1 MRWGKYSMIWLIT
14 IIGVVILFGIQ
25 FRLFVLEKKE
35 QEKKLKIEKTEQK
48 KKLKKESKDSGQ
60 SETRGFNVFIAF
72 LKSENLLRAIAEF
85 LVIVLGA
92 TIAINCTEIYE
103 KRQRQ
108 TQVASLLKLAEQQI
122 EYSYNFNESLLKQYN
137 ESKEEVGVLKYNV
150 TSQIDLVELILE
162 NNDALIT
169 LTPFTISMLKS
180 GINNISNTNKR
191 IEKADNKDKD
201 LALYV
206 SMINTNLNLMKESIK
221 YERDYIEGKSS
232 KDELQAQCEELINST
247 FTPITEID

>member
-1 MRWGKYSMIWLIT
+1 M
-14 IIGVVILFGIQ
+14 
-25 FRLFVLEKKE
+25 
-35 QEKKLKIEKTEQK
+35 
-48 KKLKKESKDSGQ
+48 
-60 SETRGFNVFIAF
+60 
-72 LKSENLLRAIAEF
+72 
-85 LVIVLGA
+85 
-92 TIAINCTEIYE
+92 
-103 KRQRQ
+103 
-108 TQVASLLKLAEQQI
+108 
-122 EYSYNFNESLLKQYN
+122 LKQYN

-180 GINNISNTNKR
+180 GINNISSTNKM
-191 IEKADNKDKD
+191 IEKADNKDKN

-206 SMINTNLNLMKESIK
+206 SMINTDLNLMKESIK
-221 YERDYIEGKSS
+221 YEIDYIEGKSS